1 MYRRV
6 NFVINGNSEKIIEMS
21 DITDELRGIQSDIT
35 ELRLTL
41 GDLWVKID
49 PRQRENLLRNVK
61 LLREEVNSLYDTGIE
76 D

>member
-6 NFVINGNSEKIIEMS
+6 NFVINGNSEKIIEMC
-21 DITDELRGIQSDIT
+21 DITNELRGIQSDIT

-41 GDLWVKID
+41 RDLWTTLN
-49 PRQRENLLRNVK
+49 PRQRENLLRNVT

>member
-1 MYRRV
+1 M
-6 NFVINGNSEKIIEMS
+6 SEKFIGMS

-35 ELRLTL
+35 DLRLTL
-41 GDLWVKID
+41 GDLWVNIS

-61 LLREEVNSLYDTGIE
+61 LLREEVKSLYDTGIE

>member
-1 MYRRV
+1 M
-6 NFVINGNSEKIIEMS
+6 INGNSEKIIEMS
-21 DITDELRGIQSDIT
+21 DITDELRGIQSEIT

>member
-1 MYRRV
+1 M
-6 NFVINGNSEKIIEMS
+6 SERFIGMS

-35 ELRLTL
+35 DLRLNL
-41 GDLWVKID
+41 GDLWVTLP

-61 LLREEVNSLYDTGIE
+61 LLREEVKSLYDTGIE

>member
-1 MYRRV
+1 M
-6 NFVINGNSEKIIEMS
+6 INGNSEKIIEMS

-41 GDLWVKID
+41 RDLWVTLN

>member
-1 MYRRV
+1 M
-6 NFVINGNSEKIIEMS
+6 SEKIIGMS

-41 GDLWVKID
+41 GDLWVTLN
-49 PRQRENLLRNVK
+49 PHQRENLLRNVK

>member
-1 MYRRV
+1 M
-6 NFVINGNSEKIIEMS
+6 INGNSEKIIEMS

-41 GDLWVKID
+41 GDLCVKIN